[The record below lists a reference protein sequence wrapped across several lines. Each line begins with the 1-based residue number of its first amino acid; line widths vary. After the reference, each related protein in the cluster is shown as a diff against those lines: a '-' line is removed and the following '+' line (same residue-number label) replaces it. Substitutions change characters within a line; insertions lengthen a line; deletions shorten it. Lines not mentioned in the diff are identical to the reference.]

1 MTQGSRR
8 RLAEAQRLL
17 DGLGLDGIA
26 GIEGIEDW
34 ALAGT
39 LPIGVDIEDS
49 DLDAALVD
57 DDVVSAWCR

>member
-1 MTQGSRR
+1 MTLRDR
-8 RLAEAQRLL
+8 ARLAEAQRLL
-17 DGLGLDGIA
+17 DGLGLDDISGV
-26 GIEGIEDW
+26 EGW

-49 DLDAALVD
+49 DLDVALLD